1 MVPCQMPAIR
11 LFCNQLVVNILS
23 RFVMSLA
30 FGLRLGSCIRL
41 QIWIWNKYWKIISSS
56 AKFLPDTNVLL
67 YGLVMKSVRCSY
79 SGDEL
84 FAITR
89 YLFSRP
95 RYILLFKIS
104 YYCTKFKQW
113 PDCTL
118 EMSYW
123 TLKAYAK
130 ANLELGRAYLA
141 IEWIFLQNSNRPIV
155 DFSGGVLSLG
165 CLTGF

>member
-1 MVPCQMPAIR
+1 MVPCQMPAIW

-30 FGLRLGSCIRL
+30 FGLRLGSRIRL
-41 QIWIWNKYWKIISSS
+41 QIWIWKIISSS

-84 FAITR
+84 FTITR

-104 YYCTKFKQW
+104 YYCIKFKQW

-118 EMSYW
+118 EMSYR

-130 ANLELGRAYLA
+130 ANLELGRTHLA